1 MAATTH
7 RLHSIPKQQTHMM
20 TAKTNPWLDTVLSTE
35 PTGSLGPKQYSKTK
49 EPFQNAKSS
58 DHVRPKSS
66 TSKPKT
72 AEKPAQSSLDEAFQA
87 AVKAIVPERLEA
99 TRKAKAQIE
108 QHSQGITR
116 NSAKVTEFT
125 SITST
130 NPTPTT
136 QKLSK
141 PIEKSLLQTAIE
153 HVTLDRLH
161 TVLFKALKESPK
173 ARSVFER
180 ELLVLS
186 STDSEDN
193 EETIAAKTRIGR
205 KRPRFEICR
214 WCKEE
219 LDVTKNPDDACNH
232 HTGELELK
240 GRARQHPDGLKDA
253 GGKRENCPDGS
264 IWNCCR
270 ADGNDDGCKATA
282 HEIDDDYDLRKPK
295 RYRDV

>member
-1 MAATTH
+1 MAATTY
-7 RLHSIPKQQTHMM
+7 RLHSIPKQQAHMT

-35 PTGSLGPKQYSKTK
+35 PAGPSRPKQSPKLRESPK
-49 EPFQNAKSS
+49 HGKLSN
-58 DHVRPKSS
+58 DIRPKSS
-66 TSKPKT
+66 VPKPKL

-99 TRKAKAQIE
+99 TRKAKAQI

-116 NSAKVTEFT
+116 NNTKVTEFT

-153 HVTLDRLH
+153 HITLDRLH

-173 ARSVFER
+173 ARSVFEK
-180 ELLVLS
+180 ELLVVLRS
-186 STDSEDN
+186 DSEDD
-193 EETIAAKTRIGR
+193 EETIAEKKKTGR

-214 WCKEE
+214 WCKDEF
-219 LDVTKNPDDACNH
+219 DVTDNSDDACNH
-232 HTGELELK
+232 HTGK
-240 GRARQHPDGLKDA
+240 
-253 GGKRENCPDGS
+253 KREDCPDGS
-264 IWNCCR
+264 TWDCCR
-270 ADGNDDGCKATA
+270 ADGNENGCKTTA
-282 HEIDDDYDLRKPK
+282 HEIDDDYDFKRPK